1 MANKNPFA
9 AALGSTGGNKSSR
22 SFIEA
27 LGNTSGA
34 KANNFSSTTTNSL
47 LENNL
52 FNKSNLNQF
61 GSNNRQLQDF
71 DDYYSEFGT
80 SQKQQEDLK
89 KQEYEKK
96 RLELHKKINPVDAKD
111 VFNARDEAT
120 KRKIDQIRKNL
131 ISLAQEIKKFHKE
144 IDIVLM
150 GKVTNPGLEGTGDEN
165 FFDRLRAFI
174 ILLTQQVRSART
186 WAKQTNAKKKKIAKR
201 AKGLGK
207 QMADS
212 SGSEQR
218 ANMDQFFNS
227 ERGDNFG
234 E

>member
-1 MANKNPFA
+1 MSNKNPFA

-22 SFIEA
+22 SFTEA
-27 LGNTSGA
+27 LGSTSGVG
-34 KANNFSSTTTNSL
+34 ANNFGSPANNSL
-47 LENNL
+47 LENSL
-52 FNKSNLNQF
+52 FNSSHFNQS
-61 GSNNRQLQDF
+61 GGTNGQPQDF
-71 DDYYSEFGT
+71 GGYNSEFGAL
-80 SQKQQEDLK
+80 QKQQEELK
-89 KQEYEKK
+89 KQEYERK
-96 RLELHKKINPVDAKD
+96 RLELHKKVNPVDAKD
-111 VFNARDEAT
+111 VFDAREEAT
-120 KRKIDQIRKNL
+120 KKKIDRIRKDLKN
-131 ISLAQEIKKFHKE
+131 LAQEIKKFHKE

-150 GKVTNPGLEGTGDEN
+150 GRVTNPGLEGTGDEN

-186 WAKQTNAKKKKIAKR
+186 WAQQANAKKKKIAKR

-207 QMADS
+207 QMAES
-212 SGSEQR
+212 SGYEQR